1 MDSRSLR
8 RSPACPAAGTHRHP
22 LRPATFALLALLA
35 IAAPAY
41 AAVRAAGPAR
51 LAGPALV
58 SPAEGERVVES
69 AARFAFDLP
78 PGAVRPTLVLSRR
91 AFDPASW
98 SAVPDDPDLMVRAAE
113 GTVLSLADFSVGVD
127 SDTRL
132 WWAVAARDRATGAL
146 RVSAAHSFTAL
157 RKFANRIAPSPYLP
171 PALLGT
177 LAAGEV
183 IGART
188 ARSDAAAAAR
198 PPRRIRLTAGYDWAP
213 ADGAAPPVPP
223 ELSSARAA
231 REEGSPEM
239 RAYLVQFDAPPAEA
253 ERAAIAEAGGA
264 VVAYIPDQAYL
275 VRMSA
280 EAHARLAAGG
290 RAAWIGDYEPA
301 YKLSPTMDRTTPGD
315 IECVALLF
323 PDADLPRERQ
333 GIAALG
339 AALVEDSDNGINKLV
354 RFRAPAAAL
363 AAIARR
369 SGVAWIEPAPHFECF
384 NDNAQWVVQTN
395 LNGNR
400 RVWTMGIRG
409 QGQVVMTS
417 DSGILTSHNQ
427 FRHDV
432 ANSLPI
438 NDFGDYPMHRKIIA
452 YKKGSTSSLV
462 TFGDISQASW
472 HGTHTAGTLCGSD
485 DPISTS
491 ARDGMAKDAK
501 IYFMDIGGPSLGT
514 NLEIFSDLNDL
525 FLPPYTGN
533 AGGAARI
540 SSNSWGGGPFQAYTL
555 SSMQAD
561 QFIWNHPDF
570 YITFANGNAGP
581 SVNTVATPATAKNT
595 AGAGGTQNGL
605 SAGSIYSGTS
615 RGPTADGRRK
625 PTYCAPGQAVT
636 SSVGPTS
643 ALYATL
649 TGTSMATPSSS
660 GAVVLMRQYLTDGWY
675 PTGAAVPAN
684 GFTPS
689 AALLKAM
696 AINSAENGVSGF
708 TAPDNNVGW
717 GRINADNVL
726 YFAGD
731 AKKLLL
737 VDNTPGLA
745 NGQYL
750 EYQINVVDG
759 AVPLEVSLC
768 WTDFP
773 GSPAA
778 AVQLVNNLDL
788 TVSKGATVYKG
799 NVYTSGVSV
808 TGGAY
813 DDRNVEETVLVAAPA
828 TGLWTVRVAAPAV
841 PIGPQPFGLVLSGG
855 VGNGA
860 GALALDRAEYGSSST
875 MEIEVIDTNAG
886 PSVDVSLVSSTEGTP
901 ETVTI
906 AGADGVYHGTL
917 ALSPLP
923 SFNDDGTLTVSNG
936 DVLTATYLDAS
947 PAATLTATAQVN
959 FDTPMITNV
968 HAVSQGGTGTLV
980 TWTTD
985 RNATSRVTY
994 GTTPALE
1001 LGAVDS
1007 AGSVITHRVLLA
1019 TTPGQTY
1026 YYDVESVSLSGS
1038 SARDD
1043 RGGGHYRFTAQGSG
1057 DILLVVDGEEFD
1069 RTVAWTNALTAK
1081 NYTYDLWTGAL
1092 AASPPLGNLAGG
1104 LRSYKAVLW
1113 QVGFETYPP
1122 FDAAQ
1127 RDTIAAYLAGGGR
1140 LATIGHDIAW
1150 GFADPRAPGYTAAG
1164 ATWLSSVLHVQYLAD
1179 DTLSGWTQETG
1190 LAADPISGAYTGGI
1204 AYEPFRSGGAGDE
1217 IAFTG
1222 GGGTGNYVWRD
1233 NESSP
1238 DNDAFRWENAA
1249 PGGSPATA
1257 FWGGTQSR
1265 LVQMS
1270 FEYSALD
1277 PPYTGASTIR
1287 NDVLDKTIV
1296 WLLARA
1302 RPLVTITSPNGGE
1315 TLTSAS
1321 ANITWT
1327 ESVAAGRSVAQRVLE
1342 YSLDGGD
1349 SWTLI
1354 TSSPG
1359 PSPYAW
1365 DLTAVPNTANAR
1377 VRLRITDD
1385 GTPALAGSDAS
1396 NAAFTINRA
1405 GGDAEGPA
1413 VVAGSIESAPN
1424 PIFRGNPA
1432 TISARVSDQLTG
1444 GGTVTAAQ
1452 WSYGASPGAAG
1463 LGGAMSGAF
1472 GTTTVDVSAVI
1483 STAQFF
1489 TGTRKLWVRAQDAA
1503 GNWGA
1508 WSALQLLINGTDPVG
1523 VGDPVAIAF
1532 LAQNAPN
1539 PFAARTTFQFGLARA
1554 GDATLDIFDTQ
1565 GRLVRRLVRGAL
1577 TAGAHIAIW
1586 DGADDAGARVPAGVY
1601 SCRLV
1606 TAESRF
1612 QRRLV
1617 RVN

>member
-1 MDSRSLR
+1 MDSRSHR
-8 RSPACPAAGTHRHP
+8 RAPGWPPAGPRARRIMPSVAVA
-22 LRPATFALLALLA
+22 LIALLAL
-35 IAAPAY
+35 AAPAGT
-41 AAVRAAGPAR
+41 ALRPADPGR
-51 LAGPALV
+51 LAGPTLV
-58 SPAEGERVVES
+58 SPAEGARVVES
-69 AARFAFDLP
+69 AARFAFELP
-78 PGAVRPTLVLSRR
+78 RGAARPTLVLSRR

-98 SAVPDDPDLMVRAAE
+98 SAIPDDPDLIVREAE
-113 GTVLSLADFSVGVD
+113 GTVLSLANFNVGVD

-132 WWAVAARDRATGAL
+132 WWAIGCHDRATGAL
-146 RVSAAHSFTAL
+146 RMSAARSFVAL

-171 PALLGT
+171 PARLGT
-177 LAAGEV
+177 LAAGDV
-183 IGART
+183 IGTRA
-188 ARSDAAAAAR
+188 ARSGATMETR
-198 PPRRIRLTAGYDWAP
+198 PPPRLRLAAGYEWAP
-213 ADGAAPPVPP
+213 AQGAPPIPP

-231 REEGSPEM
+231 REEGAPGL
-239 RAYLVQFDAPPAEA
+239 RAYLVQYESPPGEA
-253 ERAAIAEAGGA
+253 ERATIAEAGGA
-264 VVAYIPDQAYL
+264 VVAYIPDQAFL
-275 VRMSA
+275 VRMSD
-280 EAHARLAAGG
+280 EAHARLAASARG
-290 RAAWIGDYEPA
+290 AWIGDYEPA
-301 YKLSPTMDRTTPGD
+301 YKLSPAVDRTQPGD

-323 PDADLPRERQ
+323 PDTDLPRERQ
-333 GIAALG
+333 GIAAMG

-369 SGVAWIEPAPHFECF
+369 PGVAWIEPAPHFECF

-400 RVWTMGIRG
+400 RVWDMGIRG

-417 DSGILTSHNQ
+417 DSGILTSHNE
-427 FRHDV
+427 FRHDA
-432 ANSLPI
+432 ANTLPI
-438 NDFGDYPMHRKIIA
+438 NDFGDYPTHRKIIA
-452 YKKGSTSSLV
+452 YKKGSNSSLV
-462 TFGDISQASW
+462 TFGDILQASW
-472 HGTHTAGTLCGSD
+472 HGTHTAGTLCGND

-491 ARDGMAKDAK
+491 ARDGMAKEAK
-501 IYFMDIGGPSLGT
+501 IYFMDIGGASLGT
-514 NLEIFSDLNDL
+514 GLDLFPDLNDV
-525 FLPPYTGN
+525 FLPPYNGN
-533 AGGAARI
+533 AGGAARV
-540 SSNSWGGGPFQAYTL
+540 SSNSWGGTPNQAYTL
-555 SSMQAD
+555 SSMQVD

-581 SVNTVATPATAKNT
+581 ALGTVATPATAKNS

-605 SAGSIYSGTS
+605 SASSIYAGTS
-615 RGPTADGRRK
+615 RGPTLDGRRK
-625 PTYCAPGQAVT
+625 PTYCSPGQAVT
-636 SSVGPTS
+636 SSIGPNSTS
-643 ALYATL
+643 YGSL
-649 TGTSMATPSSS
+649 TGTSMASPSSS

-696 AINSAENGVSGF
+696 AINSAENGVTGF
-708 TAPDNNVGW
+708 TAPDNSVGW

-768 WTDFP
+768 WSDFP

-799 NVYTSGVSV
+799 NVYSGGVSI
-808 TGGAY
+808 TGSSY
-813 DDRNVEETVLVAAPA
+813 DNVNVEETVLVSSPA

-841 PIGPQPFGLVLSGG
+841 PIGPQPFALVLSGG

-875 MEIEVIDTNAG
+875 VEIEVIDTNAG
-886 PSVDVSLVSSTEGTP
+886 ASVDVAVVSNTEGSP
-901 ETVTI
+901 EIVTI
-906 AGADGVYHGTL
+906 PGADGVYHGTL

-936 DVLTATYLDAS
+936 DAISATYLDAS
-947 PAATLTATAQVN
+947 PAATLTASAQVN

-968 HAVSQGGTGTLV
+968 RATSQGGTGTLV

-985 RNATSRVTY
+985 RNASSRVHY
-994 GTTPALE
+994 GATPALE
-1001 LGAVDS
+1001 LGVVDS
-1007 AGSVITHRVLLA
+1007 AGSVLTHRVLLSG

-1043 RGGGHYRFTAQGSG
+1043 RGGEHYRFSAQGSG
-1057 DILLVVDGEEFD
+1057 DVLLVIDGVEFD
-1069 RTVAWTNALTAK
+1069 RTVAWTNALTAR
-1081 NYTYDLWTGAL
+1081 NYTYDVWTGAL
-1092 AASPPLGNLAGG
+1092 AESPPLGNLSGG

-1122 FDAAQ
+1122 FDPAQ
-1127 RDTIAAYLAGGGR
+1127 RDTITAYLAGGGR
-1140 LATIGHDIAW
+1140 LATIGHDIGW
-1150 GFADPRAPGYTAAG
+1150 GLADPSAPGYTAAG
-1164 ATWLSSVLHVQYLAD
+1164 AAWLNNTLHTTFLAD
-1179 DTLSGWTQETG
+1179 PTSWTAEIG
-1190 LAADPISGAYTGGI
+1190 LAGDPISGAYTGGI
-1204 AYEPFRSGGAGDE
+1204 LYEPFRSGGAGDE
-1217 IAFTG
+1217 ISIFGSGAS
-1222 GGGTGNYVWRD
+1222 YLWRD
-1233 NESSP
+1233 NETTP
-1238 DNDAFRWENAA
+1238 DDTALRWEDSA

-1257 FWGGTQSR
+1257 FWGGTPSR

-1270 FEYSALD
+1270 FEFSALD
-1277 PPYTGASTIR
+1277 PPFDGASAIR

-1296 WLLARA
+1296 WLFGRA
-1302 RPLVTITSPNGGE
+1302 RPTVTVLSPNGAE

-1321 ANITWT
+1321 TNISWT
-1327 ESVAAGRSVAQRVLE
+1327 ESVAAGRSIAQRALE

-1354 TSSPG
+1354 TSAPG

-1365 DLTAVPNTANAR
+1365 DLTPVPNTSNAR
-1377 VRLRITDD
+1377 VRVRIVDD
-1385 GTPALAGSDAS
+1385 GAPALNGADAS
-1396 NAAFTINRA
+1396 NAAFAIHRT

-1413 VVAGSIESAPN
+1413 VVAGSIECLPN
-1424 PIFRGNPA
+1424 PIVRGNPA
-1432 TISARVSDQLTG
+1432 SIFARVSDQLTG
-1444 GGTVTAAQ
+1444 GGTVAAAQ
-1452 WSYGASPGAAG
+1452 WSYGDSPGSAG

-1472 GTTTVDVSAVI
+1472 GTMTVDVSAVI

-1489 TGTRKLWVRAQDAA
+1489 TGPRKLWVRAQDAA

-1508 WSALQLLINGTDPVG
+1508 WSVLPLLINGTDPVA
-1523 VGDPVAIAF
+1523 VGDPVPISF

-1539 PFAARTTFQFGLARA
+1539 PFAVRTTFQFGLARA
-1554 GDATLDIFDTQ
+1554 GNAALDIFDTQ
-1565 GRLVRRLVRGAL
+1565 GRLVRRLVRGEL
-1577 TAGAHIAIW
+1577 PAGAHIAIW
-1586 DGADDAGARVPAGVY
+1586 DGADDSGTRVPPGVY

-1606 TAESRF
+1606 TPGSRF
-1612 QRRLV
+1612 EKRLV

>member
-1 MDSRSLR
+1 MDSRSHR
-8 RSPACPAAGTHRHP
+8 PAPACPPAGTRARRP
-22 LRPATFALLALLA
+22 LLRAAVALLALLTL
-35 IAAPAY
+35 AAPAH
-41 AAVRAAGPAR
+41 AAPRPADPAR

-58 SPAEGERVVES
+58 SPAEGARVVES
-69 AARFAFDLP
+69 AVRFAFELP
-78 PGAVRPTLVLSRR
+78 RGASRPTLVLSRR

-98 SAVPDDPDLMVRAAE
+98 SAIPDDPDLIVREVE
-113 GTVLSLADFSVGVD
+113 GPLLSLADFNVGVD

-132 WWAVAARDRATGAL
+132 WWAVATRDRATGAL
-146 RVSAAHSFTAL
+146 RMSAARSFTAL

-171 PALLGT
+171 PARLGM
-177 LAAGEV
+177 LAASDV
-183 IGART
+183 IGSRA
-188 ARSDAAAAAR
+188 ARSGAVPEKR
-198 PPRRIRLTAGYDWAP
+198 PPPRLRLAAGYDWAP
-213 ADGAAPPVPP
+213 AEGAPPIPP
-223 ELSSARAA
+223 EPSSARAA
-231 REEGSPEM
+231 RAEGAPGP
-239 RAYLVQFDAPPAEA
+239 RAYLVQFDAPPGEP

-264 VVAYIPDQAYL
+264 IVAYVPDQAYL
-275 VRMSA
+275 VRMSE
-280 EAHARLAAGG
+280 EAHARLTASAK
-290 RAAWIGDYEPA
+290 AAWIGDYEPA
-301 YKLSPTMDRTTPGD
+301 YKLSPAMNRATPGD

-333 GIAALG
+333 GMAAQG

-363 AAIARR
+363 AAIAGRPD
-369 SGVAWIEPAPHFECF
+369 VAWIEPAPHFECF

-417 DSGILTSHNQ
+417 DSGILTSHNA

-432 ANSLPI
+432 ANTLPI
-438 NDFGDYPMHRKIIA
+438 NDFGDYPTHRKIIA
-452 YKKGSTSSLV
+452 YKKGSNSALV

-472 HGTHTAGTLCGSD
+472 HGTHTAGTLCGND
-485 DPISTS
+485 DPIAAQ
-491 ARDGMAKDAK
+491 ARDGMAKEAK
-501 IYFMDIGGPSLGT
+501 IYFMDIGGASLGI
-514 NLEIFSDLNDL
+514 NLDLFPDLNDV

-540 SSNSWGGGPFQAYTL
+540 ASNSWGGTPYQAYTL
-555 SSMQAD
+555 SSMQVD
-561 QFIWNHPDF
+561 QFIWSHPDF
-570 YITFANGNAGP
+570 YITFANGNASAAG
-581 SVNTVATPATAKNT
+581 TVATPATAKSS

-605 SAGSIYSGTS
+605 NASSIYTGTS

-625 PTYCAPGQAVT
+625 PTYCSPGQSVT
-636 SSVGPTS
+636 SSVGPLSTS
-643 ALYATL
+643 YATL
-649 TGTSMATPSSS
+649 TGTSMASPSSS

-696 AINSAENGVSGF
+696 AINSAENGVTGF

-726 YFAGD
+726 CFTGD

-759 AVPLEVSLC
+759 SVPFEVSLC

-788 TVSKGATVYKG
+788 TVTKGATVYKG
-799 NVYTSGVSV
+799 NVYTGGVSV
-808 TGGAY
+808 TGGSR
-813 DDRNVEETVLVAAPA
+813 DTLNVEESVLVASPA

-841 PIGPQPFGLVLSGG
+841 PIGPQPFALVLTGG

-875 MEIEVIDTNAG
+875 VEIEVIDTNAG
-886 PSVDVSLVSSTEGTP
+886 ATVAVSVASGTESTP

-906 AGADGVYHGTL
+906 AGANGVYHGTL
-917 ALSPLP
+917 ALSPLI
-923 SFNDDGTLTVSNG
+923 SAGGDGTLTVSNG
-936 DVLTATYLDAS
+936 DALTATYADAS

-968 HAVSQGGTGTLV
+968 RATSQGGTGTLV

-985 RNATSRVTY
+985 RNASSRVHY
-994 GTTPALE
+994 GATPALE
-1001 LGAVDS
+1001 LGYADS
-1007 AGSVITHRVLLA
+1007 AGSVLTHRVLLSG

-1043 RGGGHYRFTAQGSG
+1043 RGGDHYRFSAERSG
-1057 DILLVVDGEEFD
+1057 DVLLVIDGAEFD
-1069 RTVAWTNALTAK
+1069 RTVAWTNALIAK
-1081 NYTYDLWTGAL
+1081 GYTYDVWTGAL
-1092 AASPPLGNLAGG
+1092 AESPPLGNLSGG

-1127 RDTIAAYLAGGGR
+1127 RDSIAAYLAGGGR
-1140 LATIGHDIAW
+1140 LATIGHDLAW
-1150 GFADPRAPGYTAAG
+1150 GLADSRAPGYTAAG
-1164 ATWLSSVLHVQYLAD
+1164 ASWLQSVLHVQYLAD
-1179 DTLSGWTQETG
+1179 DTLSGWTQEVG
-1190 LAADPISGAYTGGI
+1190 LAGDPISGAYSGGI
-1204 AYEPFRSGGAGDE
+1204 VYEPFRTGGAGDE
-1217 IAFTG
+1217 IAITG
-1222 GGGTGNYVWRD
+1222 SGGSGSYVWRD
-1233 NESSP
+1233 NETSP
-1238 DNDAFRWENAA
+1238 DNDAFRWENSS
-1249 PGGSPATA
+1249 PSGSPPTA
-1257 FWGGTQSR
+1257 FWGGTPSR

-1270 FEYSALD
+1270 FEFSALD
-1277 PPYTGASTIR
+1277 PPFDGASATR
-1287 NDVLDKTIV
+1287 NDVLDKTLV
-1296 WLLARA
+1296 WLFARA
-1302 RPLVTITSPNGGE
+1302 RPAVAVASPNGGE
-1315 TLTSAS
+1315 THTSAS
-1321 ANITWT
+1321 TNISWT
-1327 ESVAAGRSVAQRVLE
+1327 ESVAAGRSVAQRILE

-1349 SWTLI
+1349 SWTLL
-1354 TSSPG
+1354 TSAPG

-1365 DLTAVPNTANAR
+1365 DLTSVPNTSNGL
-1377 VRLRITDD
+1377 VRLRVVDD
-1385 GTPALAGSDAS
+1385 GAPALSGSDAS
-1396 NAAFTINRA
+1396 NAAFVIHRT

-1413 VVAGSIESAPN
+1413 VVAGSIECAPN
-1424 PIFRGNPA
+1424 PIVRGNPA
-1432 TISARVSDQLTG
+1432 TIGARVTDQLTG
-1444 GGTVTAAQ
+1444 GGTVAAAE
-1452 WSYGASPGAAG
+1452 WSYGATPGAAG

-1489 TGTRKLWVRAQDAA
+1489 TGARKLWVRAKDAA

-1508 WSALQLLINGTDPVG
+1508 WSALPLLINGTDPLA
-1523 VGDPVAIAF
+1523 VGDPVAISF

-1554 GDATLDIFDTQ
+1554 GDAALDIFDTQ
-1565 GRLVRRLVRGAL
+1565 GRLVRRLMRGAL
-1577 TAGAHIAIW
+1577 SAGAHVAIW
-1586 DGADDAGARVPAGVY
+1586 DGADDSGARVPPGVY

-1606 TAESRF
+1606 TSEARF
-1612 QRRLV
+1612 ERRLV
-1617 RVN
+1617 RVR